1 VKGTKMSKRITF
13 LAGNISKK
21 RAKVA
26 LYARVSTDGQSTE
39 NQLQELRKVADQ
51 NGWQIAQEF
60 VDHGISGAK
69 GRDKRPAF
77 DSMCKGVIRKEFD
90 LVMTWSVDRLGRSL
104 QHLVTFL
111 DELHSKKID
120 LFLHQQGIDTTTPA
134 GKMMFQMLG
143 VFAEFERAMIKE
155 RINAGLS
162 RARAQGKKLGRPRVS
177 LEVESKIRELRSMG
191 RGIRKIA
198 GQLRVGVSTVK
209 RVVDEQ
215 KVA

>member
-1 VKGTKMSKRITF
+1 
-13 LAGNISKK
+13 
-21 RAKVA
+21 
-26 LYARVSTDGQSTE
+26 
-39 NQLQELRKVADQ
+39 
-51 NGWQIAQEF
+51 

-90 LVMTWSVDRLGRSL
+90 LIMTWSVDRLGRSL

-111 DELHSKKID
+111 DELHSKKVD

-143 VFAEFERAMIKE
+143 VFAEFERVMIKE

>member
-1 VKGTKMSKRITF
+1 MSERIRF
-13 LAGNISKK
+13 LAGNISNK

-51 NGWQIAQEF
+51 NGWQMAQEF

-90 LVMTWSVDRLGRSL
+90 LIMTWSVDRLGRLL

-111 DELHSKKID
+111 DELHSKRVD

>member
-1 VKGTKMSKRITF
+1 MSERIRF

-90 LVMTWSVDRLGRSL
+90 LIMTWNVDRLGRSL

-111 DELHSKKID
+111 DELHSKKVD

-134 GKMMFQMLG
+134 GKMMFQRLG
-143 VFAEFERAMIKE
+143 VFAECERAMIKE
-155 RINAGLS
+155 KINTVVEMKSDGLMLANREERRRFRFFRI
-162 RARAQGKKLGRPRVS
+162 
-177 LEVESKIRELRSMG
+177 
-191 RGIRKIA
+191 
-198 GQLRVGVSTVK
+198 
-209 RVVDEQ
+209 
-215 KVA
+215 

>member
-1 VKGTKMSKRITF
+1 MEERIRF
-13 LAGNISKK
+13 AAGNISKQ
-21 RAKVA
+21 RTKVA
-26 LYARVSTDGQSTE
+26 LYARVSTDGQTTE

-51 NGWQIAQEF
+51 NGWQIIQEF

-69 GRDKRPAF
+69 GRDQRPAF
-77 DSMCKGVIRKEFD
+77 DEMCKGVIRKEFD
-90 LVMTWSVDRLGRSL
+90 LIMTWSVDRLGRSL

-111 DELHSKKID
+111 DELHSKKVD
-120 LFLHQQGIDTTTPA
+120 LFLHRQGIDTTTPA

-155 RINAGLS
+155 RINAGLA
-162 RARAQGKKLGRPRVS
+162 RARAQGKTLGRPRVS
-177 LEVESKIRELRSMG
+177 LKVESKIKKLRSTG
-191 RGIRKIA
+191 KGIRKIA
-198 GQLRVGVSTVK
+198 SELHVGVSTVK

>member
-1 VKGTKMSKRITF
+1 MEEKTRLV
-13 LAGNISKK
+13 AGNISKN

-60 VDHGISGAK
+60 VDHGISGFK
-69 GRDKRPAF
+69 GRDQRPAF
-77 DSMCKGVIRKEFD
+77 DEMCKGVIRRDFD
-90 LVMTWSVDRLGRSL
+90 LIMAWSVDRLGRSL
-104 QHLVTFL
+104 QYLITFL
-111 DELHSKKID
+111 DELHSKKVD

-134 GKMMFQMLG
+134 GKMMFQLLG
-143 VFAEFERAMIKE
+143 VFSEFEKAMIKE
-155 RINAGLS
+155 RVYAGLA

-177 LEVESKIRELRSMG
+177 LEVENKIKELRSTG
-191 RGIRKIA
+191 KGIRRIA
-198 GQLRVGVSTVK
+198 SELRVGVSTVK
-209 RVVDEQ
+209 RVIDEQ

>member
-1 VKGTKMSKRITF
+1 MSERIRF

-90 LVMTWSVDRLGRSL
+90 LIMTWSVDRLGRSL

-111 DELHSKKID
+111 DELHSKKVD

-162 RARAQGKKLGRPRVS
+162 RARAQGKKLGRPRVKPV
-177 LEVESKIRELRSMG
+177 L
-191 RGIRKIA
+191 
-198 GQLRVGVSTVK
+198 
-209 RVVDEQ
+209 
-215 KVA
+215 